1 MVHSDVPE
9 QPQELWFQA
18 LTGHPIPIENPIL
31 CPGDLGEDLKRED
44 FRGQSDVRV
53 DSYASWWT
61 SFIRDDGDREKNWW
75 VGIYEVVDFNH
86 KFEASFLLDDVIGC
100 IVTGHGDDADSSFI
114 SDMNAFRVN
123 ISDDGGGTYSLEE
136 ANGPVGVRIFC

>member
-1 MVHSDVPE
+1 M
-9 QPQELWFQA
+9 
-18 LTGHPIPIENPIL
+18 
-31 CPGDLGEDLKRED
+31 
-44 FRGQSDVRV
+44 
-53 DSYASWWT
+53 
-61 SFIRDDGDREKNWW
+61 
-75 VGIYEVVDFNH
+75 
-86 KFEASFLLDDVIGC
+86 IGC